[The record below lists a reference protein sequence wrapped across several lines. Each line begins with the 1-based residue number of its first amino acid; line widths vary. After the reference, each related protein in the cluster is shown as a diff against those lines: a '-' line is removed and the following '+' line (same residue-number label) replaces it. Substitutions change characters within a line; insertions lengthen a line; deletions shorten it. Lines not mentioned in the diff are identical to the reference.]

1 MKSRLIGLLSTFNQR
16 EIKQFKKF
24 VNSEFFNTDKK
35 ISELLNLVVSSAL
48 EKETLDNKIQVAFYN
63 KLYPENK
70 CKEKH
75 LVEPYKGFLVTKISL
90 LTQLAKKFL
99 VVQELLNNSVYFDI
113 LMYEKLLEKQQ
124 NSLFES
130 ALKKSEKNLNKQ
142 NEKGIQYYYHKYQT
156 ERIKLHYTHF
166 QHNSLLNKYNLKH
179 LNQSLD
185 LFYLLNKLD
194 FYATALSVDKDDLQV
209 YENILIEFLKLPEYT
224 ENPLVHANLIAID
237 LAKNFDSAKFFEL
250 FDLLEKHEA
259 SFTKQDLNGFY
270 NIGVNFCIK
279 KINSGDLEFHNIH
292 FDVWKKIEAKELLIE
307 NNRLVPLIKLKTLIL
322 AACNVKEFDW
332 AKTTVKKYSKD
343 IEASIRRSVLNFN
356 LAIIHFAEKD
366 FDTAHSLLMDTDL
379 IPAYEVHYRILQMKS
394 FYETNPMF
402 EYSTEQLFKSQLRF
416 FQNKKELSKNS
427 RVANSNFA
435 KTLISLYR
443 VKHQLGVNTS
453 KKIKTRLNGFELVSD
468 RNWLIEKLGEL
479 E

>member
-1 MKSRLIGLLSTFNQR
+1 MKNRLFGLLTTFDPK
-16 EIKQFKKF
+16 ELKQFKKF
-24 VNSEFFNTDKK
+24 INSEFFNTDKK
-35 ISELLNLVVSSAL
+35 VSAL
-48 EKETLDNKIQVAFYN
+48 YSLLFENALKKKKLDDKYQIIIYN

-99 VVQELLNNSVYFDI
+99 VVQELLNNSVYFDT

-130 ALKKSEKNLNKQ
+130 ALKKGEKALNKQ

-166 QHNSLLNKYNLKH
+166 QQNSLLNKYNLKH

-194 FYATALSVDKDDLQV
+194 FYATALSADKEDLHL
-209 YENILIEFLKLPEYT
+209 YENILNEFLKLPEYT
-224 ENPLVHANLIAID
+224 QNRLVHANLIAID
-237 LAKNFDSAKFFEL
+237 LAKNFDAAKFFEL
-250 FDLLEKHEA
+250 FDLLEKHES

-270 NIGVNFCIK
+270 KIGVNFCVK
-279 KINSGDLEFHNIH
+279 KINSGNLEFHNIH
-292 FDVWKKIEAKELLIE
+292 FDIWKKIEAKELLVE
-307 NNRLVPLIKLKTLIL
+307 NNKLVPLIKLKTLIL

-332 AKTTVKKYSKD
+332 AKTMVKKYSRD
-343 IEASIRRSVLNFN
+343 IEANIRQSVLNFN

-366 FDTAHSLLMDTDL
+366 FGTAHSFLIDTDL

-394 FYETNPMF
+394 FYETNLMF

-427 RVANSNFA
+427 RVANSNFT

-468 RNWLIEKLGEL
+468 RNWLIEKLSEL